1 MRSNLPST
9 DQLDVGL
16 NVYLHYSEYIDKT
29 EDCSSNKFALISIIG
44 HLSSYFLG
52 VINSGR
58 LLQGAGGLRVRDLQV
73 RAVDGLVLL
82 LPLRALPRLPLAAAD
97 PGRVLRGRH
106 RHLRQDR
113 AHHQE
118 MIT

>member
-1 MRSNLPST
+1 MDISFLRLPS
-9 DQLDVGL
+9 
-16 NVYLHYSEYIDKT
+16 HIDKI
-29 EDCSSNKFALISIIG
+29 EDCSNNFALISIIG
-44 HLSSYFLG
+44 HLSSNFLG

-118 MIT
+118 MIM